1 MQKKLYKSSKE
12 KMISGVAGGIAEYFE
27 IDPVFVRLLFVVL
40 AFFNGIGLIAY
51 IVCAIVMPKETV
63 SANVV
68 ITHPNASEGET
79 SFTEKSEV
87 RKEEKNINKNEKRNR
102 TIGII
107 LIIIGIILLANEI
120 LPTFDFEEIL
130 PILFIIF
137 GLWLLLNSFS
147 KNTSDEDKS
156 NDLSKRE
163 DL

>member
-27 IDPVFVRLLFVVL
+27 IDPVFVRLLFVLL

-51 IVCAIVMPKETV
+51 IVCAIVMPKEPTSDV
-63 SANVV
+63 VVASAVTQENE
-68 ITHPNASEGET
+68 PS
-79 SFTEKSEV
+79 STEKKEV
-87 RKEEKNINKNEKRNR
+87 KVEEKTINKNEKRNR

-107 LIIIGIILLANEI
+107 LIIIGVILLANEI
-120 LPTFDFEEIL
+120 LPTFEFEEIL

-147 KNTSDEDKS
+147 KNSSTQ
-156 NDLSKRE
+156 SKMNNSTTKE
-163 DL
+163 EL

>member
-51 IVCAIVMPKETV
+51 IVCAIVMPKEPV
-63 SANVV
+63 SADV
-68 ITHPNASEGET
+68 IITPPNTSESEP
-79 SFTEKSEV
+79 SVTEKSEV
-87 RKEEKNINKNEKRNR
+87 KKEEKNKSKNDKRNR

-107 LIIIGIILLANEI
+107 LIVIGIILLANEI
-120 LPTFDFEEIL
+120 LPTFDFEEIF
-130 PILFIIF
+130 PVLFIIF

-147 KNTSDEDKS
+147 KNASDENKS
-156 NDLSKRE
+156 NDFSKRE

>member
-68 ITHPNASEGET
+68 ITHPNSSEGET